1 MSILNSGN
9 TPLESDDMV
18 SIISDMIDDMN
29 SEKVDELLD
38 DETELKSLLH
48 QKQKERQQK
57 SSKGDV
63 FPIEPIS
70 FQISSVEP
78 KALFAATD
86 LKKKGQNFDQ
96 KHAKQEKKLSP
107 LKRIY
112 RKADYFVD
120 KHFFP
125 ELLELD
131 YGVKVEKK
139 EKKPKTQPSQLIKQL
154 YYKLD
159 YKIDEKFFPKLLEID
174 YKKPPKER
182 DDQYSEEAIYD
193 NLSHITESVP
203 VVIVTQTSGEDSV
216 KGKGDEE
223 GGVEGNKHS
232 DTPESISDAVKRT
245 QRERMRRIIEQRKD
259 SGRPRP
265 AENVMRILLG

>member
-9 TPLESDDMV
+9 APLESDDMV
-18 SIISDMIDDMN
+18 SVISDMIDDMN

-38 DETELKSLLH
+38 NETEFKSLLH

-57 SSKGDV
+57 NSKGNV

-70 FQISSVEP
+70 FQNSSVEP

-86 LKKKGQNFDQ
+86 LKKKSENFDQ
-96 KHAKQEKKLSP
+96 KHAEQEKKLSP
-107 LKRIY
+107 FKRVY

-131 YGVKVEKK
+131 YGVKVQKK
-139 EKKPKTQPSQLIKQL
+139 EKKPKKQPSQLIKQL

-193 NLSHITESVP
+193 NLSHVTESVP
-203 VVIVTQTSGEDSV
+203 VVIVTEDSE
-216 KGKGDEE
+216 KGNDDEE
-223 GGVEGNKHS
+223 GGVEGNRHS
-232 DTPESISDAVKRT
+232 GTSESISDAVKRT
-245 QRERMRRIIEQRKD
+245 QRERMRRIIEERKD

-265 AENVMRILLG
+265 AENIMRILLG